1 MGEIGHPWIY
11 KPSSSMVVILLSI
24 TCVMQCSEN
33 PATIENVYPR
43 GNHWAVGHLMGKKS
57 LDGLSG
63 AEERAQA
70 SDHVR
75 LPEENKRPSRL
86 YGSLLLGQEAQ
97 RQPPL
102 RLALFR
108 SRQQEQQERD
118 VFIQQLESLLLQVLN
133 TKENSSS

>member
-1 MGEIGHPWIY
+1 
-11 KPSSSMVVILLSI
+11 
-24 TCVMQCSEN
+24 
-33 PATIENVYPR
+33 
-43 GNHWAVGHLMGKKS
+43 MGKKS

-70 SDHVR
+70 SDRVR
-75 LPEENKRPSRL
+75 LPEEDKRPSRL
-86 YGSLLLGQEAQ
+86 YGSLLIGREAQ

-118 VFIQQLESLLLQVLN
+118 MFIQQVSTEWFSCLSYTCLTVFSLYRYV
-133 TKENSSS
+133 